1 MTFAVL
7 VLERLQGILV
17 GAVVILQVLL
27 LHVGFT
33 YTSPHTKGIEQNKFS
48 VVFWHDVT
56 VFFLFAA
63 TLYNLLRVIAAAP
76 VTSTAQQVLTAQVTH
91 MTTSG
96 LPTAQYTTDLHPRMS
111 QGFLAMCQGT
121 NLKPFNLRHL
131 FRFYFY
137 GCLYGIFVGASTLV
151 IIYSQ
156 HGQKLTWGSAFMT
169 IASPLALL
177 WVDEISMFDHY
188 VAIITRLSFA
198 QVILCATGFIAQLLV
213 LFRGGSTE
221 LPDKQ
226 NIRQRS
232 LIYIHEVFGKH
243 ALFTWLLPA
252 WPDVP
257 LEREELTQNS
267 KLI

>member
-96 LPTAQYTTDLHPRMS
+96 LPTAQYTTDLHPRLS
-111 QGFLAMCQGT
+111 FSKCDRQ
-121 NLKPFNLRHL
+121 
-131 FRFYFY
+131 
-137 GCLYGIFVGASTLV
+137 
-151 IIYSQ
+151 
-156 HGQKLTWGSAFMT
+156 LT
-169 IASPLALL
+169 SPLT
-177 WVDEISMFDHY
+177 SQTFHS
-188 VAIITRLSFA
+188 TF
-198 QVILCATGFIAQLLV
+198 CAV
-213 LFRGGSTE
+213 YMYYPEMS
-221 LPDKQ
+221 
-226 NIRQRS
+226 
-232 LIYIHEVFGKH
+232 
-243 ALFTWLLPA
+243 WC
-252 WPDVP
+252 
-257 LEREELTQNS
+257 
-267 KLI
+267 